1 MSTSPPL
8 LDTAAVRRAAER
20 ATPTYDAN
28 AIVQARVREEMLA
41 RLELLAFEP
50 HTVVDLG
57 AGTGLATRALRR
69 RFRKARVLAI
79 DIAPRMLVQARTQS
93 TWLARFD
100 RICADGTRLPLR
112 NGSVDLV
119 YSNLMLPFVADLD
132 AALREVRRV
141 LSPRGYFSFTTFG
154 PDTLREL
161 RSAWASVDEADHVH
175 PFFDMHDIGDALGR
189 AGFADPVMDVDR
201 YQLTYPNTRALMQDL
216 KATGAQNA
224 LADRRRGL
232 TGRAGLRALEAAYE
246 ILRDGDGRLPVSCEV
261 IYGQAWCP
269 GTEAPQRGRRGETVI
284 PLDSLRRRR
293 DRPAE

>member
-1 MSTSPPL
+1 
-8 LDTAAVRRAAER
+8 
-20 ATPTYDAN
+20 
-28 AIVQARVREEMLA
+28 
-41 RLELLAFEP
+41 
-50 HTVVDLG
+50 
-57 AGTGLATRALRR
+57 
-69 RFRKARVLAI
+69 
-79 DIAPRMLVQARTQS
+79 
-93 TWLARFD
+93 
-100 RICADGTRLPLR
+100 
-112 NGSVDLV
+112 
-119 YSNLMLPFVADLD
+119 MLPFVADLD

-161 RSAWASVDEADHVH
+161 RSAWASVDQADHVH

-201 YQLTYPNTRALMQDL
+201 YRLTYPNTRALMQDL

-284 PLDSLRRRR
+284 PLDSLRRHPKRAAR
-293 DRPAE
+293 LLCHRHRHRSRQDPGLGRTAAPTAGRGTDGGGHEARGLGSDAHRCRASQRGRADSQPGKLDTLAVRHDQPLRLRARHCAAPGGRGRTGQYRF